1 MGRIKAA
8 ACGTGMLF
16 VGVVGTA
23 ALRTARL
30 VPDQPEV
37 DPSTLTVDTPAVAAL
52 VSAAV
57 AMPTVSHPDH
67 RDPAAFAALH
77 AWLEAQF
84 PAFHAAASRETVL
97 RDSVLYT
104 WPGTDPGLPPVVV
117 MAHQDVVPVEAG
129 TEGDWLHP
137 PFSGAI
143 APCDGDATGD
153 CVWGRG
159 TLDMKATLVGL
170 MVAAEGLAAS
180 GWQPERTLLFALGD
194 DEEVS
199 GTGAAATVSLLQ
211 ERGVKPAWVL
221 DEGMVIADGIVPGLS
236 EPAALIGVAEKG
248 FVSVSLTAPGAG
260 GHSSMPP
267 RSTAVG
273 RLARAVVRLEQQPFD
288 TRIDGPAL
296 QMFQELAPFMP
307 LGNRLAFANLWLLGP
322 VVEASL
328 TEKNN
333 TRALLHTTQAVT
345 LIEGSP
351 QDNILPQS
359 ARAVANFRIH
369 PRDSVEAVLQHVR
382 DAIDDPEVTVEPV
395 TTSLFSEPSPVSS
408 ADSEGFVAIEE
419 AAHAAAPGIVSAP
432 ALMIGGTDARHFAAI
447 CDQVFRFQPAWMRP
461 GDTDRLHGT
470 NERVPVSN
478 LETFVRFH
486 DAHLRRAGGS

>member
-1 MGRIKAA
+1 MGRIRA
-8 ACGTGMLF
+8 LF
-16 VGVVGTA
+16 GGVVVLVAGTVAVA
-23 ALRTARL
+23 ALRTVRL
-30 VPDQPEV
+30 VSDQPQVE
-37 DPSTLTVDTPAVAAL
+37 PSRLPVDTPAVAAL
-52 VSAAV
+52 LSEAV
-57 AMPTVSHPDH
+57 AIPTVSHLDH

-77 AWLEAQF
+77 GWLEAQF
-84 PAFHAAASRETVL
+84 PAFHSVATREQIL
-97 RDSVLYT
+97 RHSLLYT

-129 TEGDWLHP
+129 TEVDWVHA
-137 PFSGAI
+137 PFSGAV
-143 APCDGDATGD
+143 APCDGDASGD

-159 TLDMKATLVGL
+159 TLDMKATLVSL
-170 MVAAEGLAAS
+170 MVAAEGLATA
-180 GWQPERTLLFALGD
+180 GWQPRRTLLFAFGD

-199 GTGAAATVSLLQ
+199 GSGAAAIVSVLQ
-211 ERGVKPAWVL
+211 ERGVAPAWVL

-236 EPAALIGVAEKG
+236 APAALIGIAEKG
-248 FVSVSLTAPGAG
+248 FVSISLTAPGTG

-267 RSTAVG
+267 QSTAVG
-273 RLARAVVRLEQQPFD
+273 RLARAVVRLEEQPFA

-296 QMFQELAPFMP
+296 QMFEELAPFMP
-307 LGNRLAFANLWLLGP
+307 LGNRLAFANLWLLEP
-322 VVEASL
+322 FVKARL
-328 TEKNN
+328 TQQNN

-369 PRDSVEAVLQHVR
+369 PRDSVQGVLQHVR
-382 DAIDDPEVTVEPV
+382 EAISDPEILVEPV
-395 TTSLFSEPSPVSS
+395 TTSLYSEPSPVSS
-408 ADSEGFVAIEE
+408 AQSAGFVAIEQ

-447 CDQVFRFQPAWMRP
+447 SDQIFRFQPAWMRP

-486 DAHLRRAGGS
+486 DAHLRRAGEG